1 MEVGAHPVFEDDRA
15 VIMDYSKYSNIAPYR
30 GKEVEEAIH
39 RILEHRE
46 YLGAFVSVLVG
57 GNDLSAIYT
66 YLNGMLDNIG
76 KVKSY
81 EDFQKKI
88 TAGVFVPTVIDRTME
103 AFTDS
108 GSDVIDPSKGYLFL
122 SNHRDIIL
130 DCALL
135 DYTLLKSG
143 KPLCEMAF
151 GDNLMSN
158 QFIEDLFRL
167 NGGIIVRRA
176 LGMKEKYLST
186 IELSSYFVDVITK
199 ENISVW
205 LAQRPGRSKDGID
218 TTQPAIIKMLYLS
231 QKSSGISFSDLI
243 NKMNILPIS
252 ISYEYDP
259 NDINKGRE
267 EVLREHHHG
276 EYEKKKYE
284 DLISMARGMK
294 AWKGRVHLAVGKP
307 IQGEFSTPEEVARE
321 VDRQIHL
328 NYKLW
333 DTNLCAYDYIEKTDR
348 FSSEL
353 KDFDSEA
360 FLARFNHLSPDV
372 RDFVL
377 NSYANPVRSRLQ
389 EEGE

>member
-1 MEVGAHPVFEDDRA
+1 
-15 VIMDYSKYSNIAPYR
+15 MDYSKYRNIAPYR
-30 GKEVEEAIH
+30 GKDFEDAIN
-39 RILEHRE
+39 RVLEHRE
-46 YLGAFVSVLVG
+46 YLGAFVSLLVG
-57 GNDLSAIYT
+57 GNDISAIYT
-66 YLNGMLDNIG
+66 YLNGILDDIT
-76 KVKSY
+76 KVKTYS
-81 EDFQKKI
+81 DFQKSI
-88 TAGVFVPTVIDRTME
+88 TAGVFVPTIIGRTM
-103 AFTDS
+103 DS
-108 GSDVIDPSKGYLFL
+108 FSYSGYEQIDPSKGYLFL

-135 DYTLLKSG
+135 DYTLLMNG

-151 GDNLMSN
+151 GDNLMMN

-176 LGMKEKYLST
+176 LGMREKYLST
-186 IELSSYFVDVITK
+186 IELSSYFVDVITE

-205 LAQRPGRSKDGID
+205 LAQRPGRAKDGID
-218 TTQPAIIKMLYLS
+218 TTQPSIIKMLYLS
-231 QKSSGISFSDLI
+231 QKSKGISFSELI
-243 NKMNILPIS
+243 NKMNIAPVS

-267 EVLREHHHG
+267 EVLREHHNG

-294 AWKGRVHLAVGKP
+294 ARKGRVHLAVGTP
-307 IQGEFSTPEEVARE
+307 IRGDFSTPEEVARE

-333 DTNLCAYDYIEKTDR
+333 DTNMFAYDYLEKSDR
-348 FSSEL
+348 FASEL
-353 KDFDSEA
+353 SDFDGEE
-360 FLARFNHLSPDV
+360 FLQRFSHLTPDV

-377 NSYANPVRSRLQ
+377 NGYANPVRSRLM
-389 EEGE
+389 EEENA

>member
-1 MEVGAHPVFEDDRA
+1 
-15 VIMDYSKYSNIAPYR
+15 MDFSKYSDIAPYR
-30 GKEVEEAIH
+30 GKDFEDAIN
-39 RILEHRE
+39 RVLEHRE
-46 YLGAFVSVLVG
+46 YLGAFVSLLVG
-57 GNDLSAIYT
+57 GNDINAIYS
-66 YLNGMLDNIG
+66 YLGGILENINS
-76 KVKSY
+76 VKNYS
-81 EDFQKKI
+81 EFQKKI
-88 TAGVFVPTVIDRTME
+88 TAGIFVPTIIGRTMSQ
-103 AFTDS
+103 FSDS
-108 GSDVIDPSKGYLFL
+108 GYDSIDPEKGYLFL

-135 DYTLLKSG
+135 DYTLLTHD

-151 GDNLMSN
+151 GDNLMMN

-186 IELSSYFVDVITK
+186 IELSSYFVDVVRD

-205 LAQRPGRSKDGID
+205 LAQRPGRSKDGLD
-218 TTQPAIIKMLYLS
+218 VTQPSIIKMLYLS
-231 QKSSGISFSDLI
+231 QKSKGITFSELI
-243 NKMNILPIS
+243 NSMNILPIS

-267 EVLREHHHG
+267 EILREQHHG

-294 AWKGRVHLAVGKP
+294 ANKGRVHLAVGTP
-307 IQGEFSTPEEVARE
+307 IKGEYDTPEEVARE

-333 DTNLCAYDYIEKTDR
+333 DTNLFAYDYMEKSDR
-348 FSSEL
+348 FASEL
-353 KDFDSEA
+353 KDFDGEE
-360 FLARFNHLSPDV
+360 FLMRFSHLSPNV

-377 NSYANPVRSRLQ
+377 NSYANPVRSRIK
-389 EEGE
+389 EEEER

>member
-1 MEVGAHPVFEDDRA
+1 
-15 VIMDYSKYSNIAPYR
+15 MDYSKYRNIAPYR
-30 GKEVEEAIH
+30 GKDFEDAIN
-39 RILEHRE
+39 RVLEHRE
-46 YLGAFVSVLVG
+46 YLGAFVSLLVG
-57 GNDLSAIYT
+57 GNDISAIYT
-66 YLNGMLDNIG
+66 YLNGILDNIT
-76 KVKSY
+76 KVRTYS
-81 EDFQKKI
+81 DFQKSI
-88 TAGVFVPTVIDRTME
+88 TAGVFVPTIIGRTM
-103 AFTDS
+103 DS
-108 GSDVIDPSKGYLFL
+108 FSYSGYEQIDSSKGYLFL

-135 DYTLLKSG
+135 DYTLLMNG

-151 GDNLMSN
+151 GDNLMMN

-176 LGMKEKYLST
+176 LGMREKYLST
-186 IELSSYFVDVITK
+186 IELSSYFVDVITE

-205 LAQRPGRSKDGID
+205 LAQRPGRAKDGID
-218 TTQPAIIKMLYLS
+218 TTQPSIIKMLYLS
-231 QKSSGISFSDLI
+231 QKSKGISFSELI
-243 NKMNILPIS
+243 NKMNIAPVS

-267 EVLREHHHG
+267 EVLREHHNG

-294 AWKGRVHLAVGKP
+294 ARKGRVHLAVGTP
-307 IQGEFSTPEEVARE
+307 IRGDFSTPEEVARE

-333 DTNLCAYDYIEKTDR
+333 DTNMFAYDYLEKSDR
-348 FSSEL
+348 FASEL
-353 KDFDSEA
+353 SDFDGEE
-360 FLARFNHLSPDV
+360 FLQRFSHLTPDV

-377 NSYANPVRSRLQ
+377 NGYANPVRSRLM
-389 EEGE
+389 EEEHA

>member
-1 MEVGAHPVFEDDRA
+1 
-15 VIMDYSKYSNIAPYR
+15 MDFSRYSNIAPYR
-30 GKEVEEAIH
+30 GQDFNDAID
-39 RILEHRE
+39 RILNHSD
-46 YLGAFVSVLVG
+46 YLGAFVSMLVG
-57 GNDLSAIYT
+57 GRDINAVIS
-66 YLNGMLDNIG
+66 YLDGIKENIG
-76 KVKSY
+76 KVNSY
-81 EDFQKKI
+81 SDFQKNI
-88 TAGVFVPTVIDRTME
+88 TAGIFVPTIIGRTMDS
-103 AFTDS
+103 FSDS
-108 GSDVIDPSKGYLFL
+108 GYEVIDPGKGYLFL

-135 DYTLLKSG
+135 DYTLLMHG

-151 GDNLMSN
+151 GDNLMMN

-186 IELSSYFVDVITK
+186 IELSSYFVDVITE

-205 LAQRPGRSKDGID
+205 LAQRPGRAKDGID
-218 TTQPAIIKMLYLS
+218 MTQPSIIKMLYLS
-231 QKSSGISFSDLI
+231 QKGKGTAFSDLI

-267 EVLREHHHG
+267 EVLREHHNG

-294 AWKGRVHLAVGKP
+294 NRKGRVHLAVGTP
-307 IQGEFSTPEEVARE
+307 IKGDFSTPEEVARE

-333 DTNLCAYDYIEKTDR
+333 DTNLFAYDYLEKSDR

-353 KDFDSEA
+353 KDFDGDE
-360 FLARFNHLSPDV
+360 FLSRFRHLSPDV
-372 RDFVL
+372 RRFVL
-377 NSYANPVRSRLQ
+377 NSYANPVRSRLM
-389 EEGE
+389 EEDRN

>member
-1 MEVGAHPVFEDDRA
+1 
-15 VIMDYSKYSNIAPYR
+15 MDYSKYRNIAPYR
-30 GKEVEEAIH
+30 GKDFEDAIN
-39 RILEHRE
+39 RVLEHRE
-46 YLGAFVSVLVG
+46 YLGAFVSLLVG
-57 GNDLSAIYT
+57 GNDISAIYT
-66 YLNGMLDNIG
+66 YLNGILDNIT
-76 KVKSY
+76 KVKTYS
-81 EDFQKKI
+81 DFQKSI
-88 TAGVFVPTVIDRTME
+88 TAGVFVPTIIGRTM
-103 AFTDS
+103 DS
-108 GSDVIDPSKGYLFL
+108 FSYSGYEQIDPSKGYLFL

-135 DYTLLKSG
+135 DYTLLMNG

-151 GDNLMSN
+151 GDNLMMN

-176 LGMKEKYLST
+176 LGMREKYLST
-186 IELSSYFVDVITK
+186 IELSSYFVDVITE

-205 LAQRPGRSKDGID
+205 LAQRPGRAKDGID
-218 TTQPAIIKMLYLS
+218 TTQPSIIKMLYLS
-231 QKSSGISFSDLI
+231 QKSKGISFSELI
-243 NKMNILPIS
+243 NKMNIAPVS

-267 EVLREHHHG
+267 EVLREHHNG

-294 AWKGRVHLAVGKP
+294 ARKGRVHLAVGTP
-307 IQGEFSTPEEVARE
+307 IRGDFSTPEEVARE

-333 DTNLCAYDYIEKTDR
+333 DTNMFAYDYLEKSDR
-348 FSSEL
+348 FASEL
-353 KDFDSEA
+353 SDFDGEE
-360 FLARFNHLSPDV
+360 FLQRFSHLTPDV

-377 NSYANPVRSRLQ
+377 NGYANPVRSRLM
-389 EEGE
+389 EEENA

>member
-1 MEVGAHPVFEDDRA
+1 
-15 VIMDYSKYSNIAPYR
+15 MDYSKYRNIAPYR
-30 GKEVEEAIH
+30 GKDFEDAIN
-39 RILEHRE
+39 RVLEHRE
-46 YLGAFVSVLVG
+46 YLGAFVSLLVG
-57 GNDLSAIYT
+57 GNDISAIYT
-66 YLNGMLDNIG
+66 YLNGILDNIT
-76 KVKSY
+76 KVRTYS
-81 EDFQKKI
+81 DFQKSI
-88 TAGVFVPTVIDRTME
+88 TAGVFVPTIIGRTM
-103 AFTDS
+103 DS
-108 GSDVIDPSKGYLFL
+108 FSYSGYEQIDSSKGYLFL

-135 DYTLLKSG
+135 DYTLLMNG

-151 GDNLMSN
+151 GDNLMMN

-176 LGMKEKYLST
+176 LGMREKYLST
-186 IELSSYFVDVITK
+186 IELSSYFVDVITE

-205 LAQRPGRSKDGID
+205 LAQRPGRAKDGID
-218 TTQPAIIKMLYLS
+218 TTQPSIIKMLYLS
-231 QKSSGISFSDLI
+231 QKSKGISFSELI
-243 NKMNILPIS
+243 NKMNIAPVS

-267 EVLREHHHG
+267 EVLREHHNG

-294 AWKGRVHLAVGKP
+294 ARKGRVHLAVGTP
-307 IQGEFSTPEEVARE
+307 IRGDFSTPEEVARE

-333 DTNLCAYDYIEKTDR
+333 DTNMFAYDYLEKSDR
-348 FSSEL
+348 FASEL
-353 KDFDSEA
+353 SDFDGEE
-360 FLARFNHLSPDV
+360 FLQRFSHLTPDV

-377 NSYANPVRSRLQ
+377 NGYANPVRSRLM
-389 EEGE
+389 EEENA